1 VGADGQLQVSNA
13 AGATDAATANNPNT
27 PRSVERVDVSVNANG
42 QISLRQQGPEGNNSP
57 TGIMLVEVAQ
67 QGSGLQI
74 EIADFRRG
82 EVSQYRATSP
92 DGKDLPAWIQ
102 VDPSTGKVTVDK
114 SRAGQ
119 LIELKFIAQDT
130 NGGLRTL
137 EIKIDLSQPQS
148 QNAPDST
155 LQPQAQARP
164 AFMNQ
169 LAAQSRQ
176 WDGYGEQLLSVFT
189 E

>member
-1 VGADGQLQVSNA
+1 
-13 AGATDAATANNPNT
+13 
-27 PRSVERVDVSVNANG
+27 VDVSVNANG
-42 QISLRQQGPEGNNSP
+42 QISLRQEAPQGNDSP
-57 TGIMLVEVAQ
+57 TGIMLIEVAQ
-67 QGSGLQI
+67 QGDGLQI
-74 EIADFRRG
+74 EIADFRRS
-82 EVSQYRATSP
+82 EVSQYRATSL
-92 DGKDLPAWIQ
+92 DGTDLPAWIQ

-114 SRAGQ
+114 NRAGQ
-119 LIELKFIAQDT
+119 LIELKFIAQDI

-137 EIKIDLSQPQS
+137 EIRIDLSQQQS
-148 QNAPDST
+148 QNASDST

-169 LAAQSRQ
+169 LAAHSRQ